1 MGNRATTK
9 GTRAGSNHTV
19 RVRVLVLFS
28 CSTPT
33 LKLELKLNWLLSTK
47 CLSPTLQA
55 NLVKSLTLK
64 ILGSFFFLV

>member
-19 RVRVLVLFS
+19 RVWVLVLFS

-33 LKLELKLNWLLSTK
+33 ETRAQTQLAAKSLS
-47 CLSPTLQA
+47 LTLQV